1 MKGYHESPEATRESI
16 TEDGWMKTGDLAVI
30 DAEGYCSVVGR
41 LKDTIIR
48 RGENIAPTEVEEA
61 LFAHPSVLNVAVVGV
76 PDPKFAREQIC
87 ACVVPRDE
95 DLRMIDGDVDALEDV
110 LREHCAPRLA
120 HFKVPRYFRFVDGA
134 DIPMTV
140 SGKVQK
146 HILRELSVAAL
157 GL

>member
-1 MKGYHESPEATRESI
+1 MSNNALLLGATGGCGSQVLVRLLERGVATTVIVRSEDRLPAAARGHALLTVVTAPEGHLALS
-16 TEDGWMKTGDLAVI
+16 EDA
-30 DAEGYCSVVGR
+30 
-41 LKDTIIR
+41 
-48 RGENIAPTEVEEA
+48 
-61 LFAHPSVLNVAVVGV
+61 
-76 PDPKFAREQIC
+76 
-87 ACVVPRDE
+87 
-95 DLRMIDGDVDALEDV
+95 

-120 HFKVPRYFRFVDGA
+120 YFKVPRYFRFIDGA